1 MDSNDKRKL
10 TFQFFNEIGIIQQ
23 LATTAF
29 NRRLPDGLH
38 ASHFSILNH
47 LIRLGD
53 GKTPQSLSD
62 AFQVT
67 KGTMTHTL
75 GALAKRSFITLS
87 PHPTDGRSKVVFL
100 TDEGRA
106 FHASAIESLAPLM
119 DFMEQKFD
127 LDDLAK
133 MLPKLQDIRAVLDE
147 HRDL

>member
-1 MDSNDKRKL
+1 MNIEDKRKL

-29 NRRLPDGLH
+29 NRRMPDGLH
-38 ASHFSILNH
+38 VSHFSVLNH
-47 LIRLGD
+47 LIRLGE
-53 GKTPQSLSD
+53 GRTPQSLSD

-75 GALAKRSFITLS
+75 GALAKRNFIDVT

-100 TDEGRA
+100 TDDGRS
-106 FHASAIESLAPLM
+106 FHAGAIKSLAPLM
-119 DFMEQKFD
+119 EIMEQKFN
-127 LDDLAK
+127 LEDLAE
-133 MLPKLQDIRAVLDE
+133 MLPKLQEVREVLDS

>member
-1 MDSNDKRKL
+1 MDTNDKRKL

-29 NRRLPDGLH
+29 NRQLPDGLH
-38 ASHFSILNH
+38 VSHFSILNH

-75 GALAKRSFITLS
+75 GALGKRNFIEIA

-100 TDEGRA
+100 TQDGRN

-119 DFMEQKFD
+119 KIMEQKIN
-127 LDDLAK
+127 LEDLAE
-133 MLPKLQDIRAVLDE
+133 MLPKLQEIRDVLDR

>member
-38 ASHFSILNH
+38 VSHFSILNH

-62 AFQVT
+62 AFQVS

-75 GALAKRSFITLS
+75 GALSKRHFIKLT

-100 TDEGRA
+100 TDEGRM
-106 FHASAIESLAPLM
+106 FHAGAIASLAPLM
-119 DFMEQKFD
+119 ELMEQKLN
-127 LDDLAK
+127 LDDVDD
-133 MLPKLQDIRAVLDE
+133 MLPKLRKIREVLDNN
-147 HRDL
+147 RDL